1 MIIQPMVSMVFDGH
15 GPYWTNGAIVSMDR
29 SRLNRTNS
37 IAIIDNGLVC
47 IDVFEKKMT
56 VTRKKE
62 T

>member
-37 IAIIDNGLVC
+37 IAIIDNG
-47 IDVFEKKMT
+47 D
-56 VTRKKE
+56 R
-62 T
+62 